1 MSSKANGA
9 SNGVQRITTG
19 VPGLDTILQGGF
31 LPTRTYL
38 ITGDAGTGKT
48 TACMQFL
55 LAGLQ
60 TNEKCVY
67 VTVDE
72 RPTEILQSAAS
83 LDWDL
88 QGYVQEKNLV
98 ILDASPYFSG
108 RGVTSEKGIDVT
120 KFVTDLA
127 GYASKLGAAR
137 LAIDPVTPLILSAD
151 SASRVHENART
162 LIHLLQTNLT
172 TTNLLT
178 SHLPDRAGHTPTQGI
193 EEFLAA
199 GVLVLRVNQGG
210 EKPPRTLSVK
220 KMRGTAVEP
229 CEYPFNITKGKGLV
243 LGQQPATPVAV
254 APAADGKKAIV
265 VEDVSFQGLEF
276 FELPKD

>member
-1 MSSKANGA
+1 MIQKTNGA
-9 SNGVQRITTG
+9 ATDIKRVSTG
-19 VPGLDTILQGGF
+19 MTGLDSLLQGGF
-31 LPTRTYL
+31 LPGRTYL

-60 TNEKCVY
+60 QQEKAVY
-67 VTVDE
+67 ITVDE
-72 RPTEILQSAAS
+72 RPAEILQSAGS

-88 QGYVQEKNLV
+88 QSYVQDKSLI

-108 RGVTSEKGIDVT
+108 RGNSDKGIDVG
-120 KFVTDLA
+120 KFVSDLA
-127 GYASKLGAAR
+127 GYANKLDAVR

-151 SASRVHENART
+151 SPWRVHENARM

-178 SHLPDRAGHTPTQGI
+178 SHLPVRGDHATQGI

-199 GVLVLRVNQGG
+199 GVVVLKVNQTND
-210 EKPPRTLSVK
+210 KLSRTLEIK

-229 CEYPFNITKGKGLV
+229 CEYPFGIVKGKGV
-243 LGQQPATPVAV
+243 VIMSSAS
-254 APAADGKKAIV
+254 APASNGDAKKPIV
-265 VEDVSFQGLEF
+265 VEDVSFQGLEY

>member
-1 MSSKANGA
+1 MIQKTNGA
-9 SNGVQRITTG
+9 SHDIKRVSTG
-19 VPGLDTILQGGF
+19 MTGLDSLLQGGF
-31 LPTRTYL
+31 LPGRTYL

-60 TNEKCVY
+60 QQEKAVY
-67 VTVDE
+67 ITVDE
-72 RPTEILQSAAS
+72 RPAEILQSAAS

-88 QGYVQEKNLV
+88 QSYVQDKSLI

-108 RGVTSEKGIDVT
+108 RGNSDKGIDVSR
-120 KFVTDLA
+120 FVSDLA
-127 GYASKLGAAR
+127 GYANKLDAVR

-151 SASRVHENART
+151 SPWRVHENARM
-162 LIHLLQTNLT
+162 LIHLLQTNFT

-178 SHLPDRAGHTPTQGI
+178 SHLPAKGNHAPTQGI

-199 GVLVLRVNQGG
+199 GVVVLKVNQAND
-210 EKPPRTLSVK
+210 KLSRTLEVK

-229 CEYPFNITKGKGLV
+229 CEYPFAIVKGKGMV
-243 LGQQPATPVAV
+243 IISASAS
-254 APAADGKKAIV
+254 ASSSDGKKPIV
-265 VEDVSFQGLEF
+265 VEDVSFQGLEY